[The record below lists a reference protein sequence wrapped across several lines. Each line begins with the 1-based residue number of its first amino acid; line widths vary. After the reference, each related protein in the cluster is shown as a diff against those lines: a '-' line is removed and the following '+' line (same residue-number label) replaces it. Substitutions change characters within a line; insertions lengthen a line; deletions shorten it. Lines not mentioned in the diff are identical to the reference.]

1 MVFNRLYAFWTPGLL
16 LGIWGSAMVNERD
29 PRLLRVED
37 MVRRLLRHKADANL
51 SNALEKMHAAEVA
64 QIFQHFLPEERQ
76 EAFSLVRNR
85 EHRASILTESDSHIV
100 RELLEPVPDKDVV
113 PLIKELDSDDARYIL
128 ETLPEERSQEIVALL
143 DAPETEAIQDMM
155 AYLPETAGAIMT
167 DSYVAL
173 PEELTVDEAISQV
186 RKASEVDYIFYVYV
200 IDSNGCLRGVISLR
214 QLLLADPSKT
224 LSEVMITN
232 VWSEN
237 IHADQEHVARVVSRY
252 NILAIPVVDDD
263 NVLVGIITV
272 DDVLDVI
279 REEATEDILKMAGT
293 HSYQDEVTSLSARRL
308 AWIRLPWLFFSWLGG
323 ILAAQLIH
331 QYSDQLSKIVAL
343 AAFMPVIIGMA
354 GNVGTQ
360 SATIVVRGLATGRI
374 DPKSWLRVISKEVTV
389 GTLLGICYGL
399 LLGLLATYQFASVA
413 WLGFVVGLAI
423 CVVMMF
429 SALLASVLP
438 LVLHRFRVD
447 PAVATGPFVTTGVDV
462 LGLLIYFNI
471 ARFFLFI

>member
-1 MVFNRLYAFWTPGLL
+1 
-16 LGIWGSAMVNERD
+16 MVNERD

-100 RELLEPVPDKDVV
+100 RELLEPVPDEDVV

-173 PEELTVDEAISQV
+173 PEELTVNEAISQV

-224 LSEVMITN
+224 LSEIMITN
-232 VWSEN
+232 VWSESV
-237 IHADQEHVARVVSRY
+237 HADQEHVARVVSRY

-323 ILAAQLIH
+323 ILAAQLIY

-471 ARFFLFI
+471 ARLFLFI

>member
-1 MVFNRLYAFWTPGLL
+1 
-16 LGIWGSAMVNERD
+16 MVNERD

-100 RELLEPVPDKDVV
+100 RELLEPVSDKDVV

-173 PEELTVDEAISQV
+173 PEELTVNEAISQV

-224 LSEVMITN
+224 LSEAMITN
-232 VWSEN
+232 VWSESV
-237 IHADQEHVARVVSRY
+237 HADQEHVARVVSRY

-323 ILAAQLIH
+323 ILAAQLIY

-374 DPKSWLRVISKEVTV
+374 DPKSWIRVISKEVTV

-471 ARFFLFI
+471 ARLFLFI

>member
-1 MVFNRLYAFWTPGLL
+1 
-16 LGIWGSAMVNERD
+16 MVNERD

-100 RELLEPVPDKDVV
+100 RELLEPVPNDDVV

-173 PEELTVDEAISQV
+173 PEELTVDEAIARV

-200 IDSNGCLRGVISLR
+200 IDSNGCLRGVITLR
-214 QLLLADPSKT
+214 QLLLADPSKP
-224 LSEVMITN
+224 LSEIMITN

-237 IHADQEHVARVVSRY
+237 VHADQEHVARVVSRY

-360 SATIVVRGLATGRI
+360 SATIVVRGIATGRI

-389 GTLLGICYGL
+389 GSLLGVCYGL
-399 LLGLLATYQFASVA
+399 LLGLLATYQFSSVA

-471 ARFFLFI
+471 ARWFLFS

>member
-1 MVFNRLYAFWTPGLL
+1 M
-16 LGIWGSAMVNERD
+16 
-29 PRLLRVED
+29 
-37 MVRRLLRHKADANL
+37 
-51 SNALEKMHAAEVA
+51 
-64 QIFQHFLPEERQ
+64 
-76 EAFSLVRNR
+76 
-85 EHRASILTESDSHIV
+85 
-100 RELLEPVPDKDVV
+100 
-113 PLIKELDSDDARYIL
+113 
-128 ETLPEERSQEIVALL
+128 
-143 DAPETEAIQDMM
+143 
-155 AYLPETAGAIMT
+155 
-167 DSYVAL
+167 
-173 PEELTVDEAISQV
+173 
-186 RKASEVDYIFYVYV
+186 
-200 IDSNGCLRGVISLR
+200 
-214 QLLLADPSKT
+214 
-224 LSEVMITN
+224 
-232 VWSEN
+232 
-237 IHADQEHVARVVSRY
+237 HADQEHIARVVSRY

-308 AWIRLPWLFFSWLGG
+308 AWIRFPWLFFSWLGG

-374 DPKSWLRVISKEVTV
+374 DPKSWVRVISKEVAV

-399 LLGLLATYQFASVA
+399 LLGLLATYQFSSIA

-429 SALLASVLP
+429 SALLASFLP

-462 LGLLIYFNI
+462 LGLLVYFNI
-471 ARFFLFI
+471 ARLFLFS

>member
-1 MVFNRLYAFWTPGLL
+1 
-16 LGIWGSAMVNERD
+16 MVNERD

-76 EAFSLVRNR
+76 EAFTLVRSR

-100 RELLEPVPDKDVV
+100 RELLEPVPNEDVI
-113 PLIKELDSDDARYIL
+113 PLLKELDSDDARYIL
-128 ETLPEERSQEIVALL
+128 ETLPEERSREIMALL

-173 PEELTVDEAISQV
+173 HEEITVDEAISRV

-200 IDSNGCLRGVISLR
+200 IDSNDCLRGVISLR
-214 QLLLADPSKT
+214 QLLLADPSKP

-237 IHADQEHVARVVSRY
+237 VHADQEHVARVVSRY

-263 NVLVGIITV
+263 NTLVGIVTV
-272 DDVLDVI
+272 DDVLDVL

-293 HSYQDEVTSLSARRL
+293 HSYQDEVTALSAKRL
-308 AWIRLPWLFFSWLGG
+308 AWVRLPWLFFSWLGG

-331 QYSDQLSKIVAL
+331 KYSEELSKVVAL

-374 DPKSWLRVISKEVTV
+374 NPKSWIRVILKEVAV
-389 GTLLGICYGL
+389 GMLLGVCYGV
-399 LLGLLATYQFASVA
+399 LLGLLATYQFSSVA

-423 CVVMMF
+423 CVVMVF
-429 SALLASVLP
+429 SALLASFLP

-462 LGLLIYFNI
+462 LGLLIYLNI
-471 ARFFLFI
+471 ARLFLFA

>member
-1 MVFNRLYAFWTPGLL
+1 
-16 LGIWGSAMVNERD
+16 MVNERD

-51 SNALEKMHAAEVA
+51 SNALGKMHAAEVA

-76 EAFSLVRNR
+76 EAFSLVRSQ
-85 EHRASILTESDSHIV
+85 EHRAAILTESDAHIV
-100 RELLEPVPDKDVV
+100 RELLEPVPNEEVC
-113 PLIKELDSDDARYIL
+113 PLLQELDSDDARYVL
-128 ETLPEERSQEIVALL
+128 EALPEERSREIVALL
-143 DAPETEAIQDMM
+143 DAPETEAMQDMM

-173 PEELTVDEAISQV
+173 PEEITVDEAISRV
-186 RKASEVDYIFYVYV
+186 RKAGEVDYIFYVYV
-200 IDSNGCLRGVISLR
+200 VDANGCLRGVVTLR
-214 QLLLADPSKT
+214 QLLLADPSRA
-224 LSEVMITN
+224 LSEVMSTN

-237 IHADQEHVARVVSRY
+237 VHADQEHVARVVSRY
-252 NILAIPVVDDD
+252 NILAIPIVDDE
-263 NVLVGIITV
+263 NVLVGIVTV
-272 DDVLDVI
+272 DDVLDVL

-293 HSYQDEVTSLSARRL
+293 HSYQDEVTALSARRL
-308 AWIRLPWLFFSWLGG
+308 AWVRLPWLFFSWLGG

-331 QYSDQLSKIVAL
+331 QYSDELSKVVAL

-360 SATIVVRGLATGRI
+360 SATIVVRGLATGRV
-374 DPKSWLRVISKEVTV
+374 DPKSWIRVISKEVAV
-389 GTLLGICYGL
+389 GTLLGVCYGV

-413 WLGFVVGLAI
+413 WLGLVVGLAI

-429 SALLASVLP
+429 SALLASFLP
-438 LVLHRFRVD
+438 LLLHRFRVD

-462 LGLLIYFNI
+462 LGLLIYLNI
-471 ARFFLFI
+471 ARFFLFS